1 MSKSGKETSAE
12 CDCLFDLLILE
23 TNLGKLSTCFHKS
36 LNLKEISFEYN
47 KLMSLLKTLGTLD
60 NLLISDIAELLDFCR
75 QELAVDIVDILLEKQ
90 AMSPETEV
98 LQTSLTC

>member
-12 CDCLFDLLILE
+12 CDCLFDLLILK
-23 TNLGKLSTCFHKS
+23 TDLGKLSTCFHKS
-36 LNLKEISFEYN
+36 LNLKENSFKYN
-47 KLMSLLKTLGTLD
+47 KLMLLLKTLGTLD

-75 QELAVDIVDILLEKQ
+75 QSLAVDIVDILLEKQ